1 MSEAHQN
8 LLIMGKSVFDIE
20 YQQSD
25 LASKIVV
32 GLERI
37 SQVFKV
43 LLWEH
48 AKSLGLSPT
57 QIQIMVFLANHKPEY
72 CTVSYLAKEFNIT
85 KPTVSDAIKVLEK
98 KELIGKDF
106 SSSDNRSY
114 TVFLSDEGKAIVF
127 RTEKFANPIKN
138 QVDKLD
144 AESLNQLYKSISQLI
159 YGLNSSG
166 LLTVQRMC
174 FSCKFHSETEDGH
187 FCNYLNRKLHY
198 SDMRL
203 DCSEFE
209 DLP

>member
-1 MSEAHQN
+1 MSEVHHS
-8 LLIMGKSVFDIE
+8 LLIMGKSVFDID
-20 YQQSD
+20 YQQTD

-98 KELIGKDF
+98 KQLIGKDF

-114 TVFLSDEGKAIVF
+114 TVFLSDEGKAIVLQ
-127 RTEKFANPIKN
+127 TEKFANPIRN

-144 AESLNQLYKSISQLI
+144 LESLNQLYKSISQVI

-174 FSCKFHSETEDGH
+174 FSCKFHRESKDGH